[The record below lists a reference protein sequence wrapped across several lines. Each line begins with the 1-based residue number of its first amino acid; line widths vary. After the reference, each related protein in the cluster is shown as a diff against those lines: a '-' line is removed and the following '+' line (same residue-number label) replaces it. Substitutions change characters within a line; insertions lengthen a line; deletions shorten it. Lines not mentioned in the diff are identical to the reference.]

1 MSNADDVATPS
12 DVAGDEHDPI
22 SIDVEVVDAE
32 VVAED
37 AVDRTL
43 HADRPV
49 DAARVAKAYDTDT
62 KQSSGGVKNVGH
74 AAPDAVADAD
84 SPSIDVDADVDA
96 AQVEGDIDAIAV
108 AIAERD
114 EYLAALQQLK
124 ADFDN
129 YRKRILKQTAEAA
142 TIGQE
147 KLVEKL
153 LPTLD
158 TLELAVAHG
167 ESGVVE
173 SVAVQLLDVLSKEGL
188 ERIHPNGQPFD
199 PALHEAVAHDEGEP
213 GQTGS
218 VVSEVFRTGYRY
230 NNRVLRPAMV
240 KVRG

>member
-37 AVDRTL
+37 VVDRRL

-49 DAARVAKAYDTDT
+49 DPARVAKAYDTDT

-74 AAPDAVADAD
+74 TAPDAVADAD
-84 SPSIDVDADVDA
+84 SPSLDADA

-213 GQTGS
+213 GQVGS